1 MQALLQA
8 IATVQVRIQ
17 AHGSIYAN
25 SELQTRYG
33 LIDPI
38 LRALEWDISNPEEV
52 QVDCT
57 AGSGKADY
65 VLMSQSNP
73 HIVIEAK
80 ALKMMNSNCVSQ
92 GSAYCSALG
101 ASVLVCT
108 DGETWSIYQAPNFIQ
123 SATVNLSEDDIFQ
136 IVCFLILLYNRAKLP
151 NPIQSN
157 TSTTSAPSSHMT
169 LVQFAASLT
178 AGGHKPP
185 FQIIF
190 PGSYS
195 TVTAKT
201 FKGIFVETVRY
212 LDSIGK
218 IPTRGIQKVRGFQ
231 MIVVPAGTPLQNPA
245 RFSRV
250 GSWDVHTRGS
260 AGDMVQ
266 NAIDALQVCGVNPNT
281 VTVYI

>member
-108 DGETWSIYQAPNFIQ
+108 DGETWSIYRSPSFTQ
-123 SATVNLSEDDIFQ
+123 SATVNLSRDDIFQ
-136 IVCFLILLYNRAKLP
+136 VISSLISLYNQAKLP
-151 NPIQSN
+151 SQIQFN
-157 TSTTSAPSSHMT
+157 TSTSSAPSAQMT
-169 LVQFAASLT
+169 LPDFAASLT
-178 AGGHKPP
+178 AGGQTPP
-185 FQIIF
+185 FKVIF
-190 PGSYS
+190 PGSHGI
-195 TVTAKT
+195 VNAKT
-201 FKGIFVETVRY
+201 FKDIFVETVKY
-212 LDSIGK
+212 LDSMGK
-218 IPTRGIQKVRGFQ
+218 IPSNGIQRVRGYQ
-231 MIVVPAGTPLQNPA
+231 RIVVPAGTPLQNPA

-250 GSWDVHTRGS
+250 GFWEVCTHGS
-260 AGDMVQ
+260 ASQMVQ

-281 VTVYI
+281 VYIR

>member
-80 ALKMMNSNCVSQ
+80 SLKMMNSNCVSQ

-108 DGETWSIYQAPNFIQ
+108 DGETWSIYRAPNFIQ
-123 SATVNLSEDDIFQ
+123 SATVNLSRRRYFPD
-136 IVCFLILLYNRAKLP
+136 CLL
-151 NPIQSN
+151 
-157 TSTTSAPSSHMT
+157 
-169 LVQFAASLT
+169 F
-178 AGGHKPP
+178 
-185 FQIIF
+185 
-190 PGSYS
+190 
-195 TVTAKT
+195 
-201 FKGIFVETVRY
+201 
-212 LDSIGK
+212 DS
-218 IPTRGIQKVRGFQ
+218 
-231 MIVVPAGTPLQNPA
+231 PLQSSEVAQPNSIQHIHYFGSI
-245 RFSRV
+245 FSYDTC
-250 GSWDVHTRGS
+250 S
-260 AGDMVQ
+260 
-266 NAIDALQVCGVNPNT
+266 VCGKSNGRRTQAPVPDNLSWVLQHGYCEN
-281 VTVYI
+281 IQRHFRGDR

>member
-8 IATVQVRIQ
+8 IATVRDRIQ
-17 AHGSIYAN
+17 RHGTLCAS
-25 SELQTRYG
+25 SEFQTRYG

-38 LRALEWDISNPEEV
+38 LRALEWDISNLEEV

-80 ALKMMNSNCVSQ
+80 ALNMMNSNCVSQ

-108 DGETWSIYQAPNFIQ
+108 DGETWSIYRAPNFIQ
-123 SATVNLSEDDIFQ
+123 SATVNLSKDDIFQ

-169 LVQFAASLT
+169 LVQFEASLT
-178 AGGHKPP
+178 AGGQKPP
-185 FQIIF
+185 FQVIF
-190 PGSYS
+190 PGPYG
-195 TVTAKT
+195 TVTAKS
-201 FKGIFVETVRY
+201 FKDIFVQTVRY
-212 LDSIGK
+212 LDSTGK
-218 IPTRGIQKVRGFQ
+218 IPPHGIQKVRGYQ
-231 MIVVPAGTPLQNPA
+231 QIVVPAGTPLKNPA

-250 GSWDVHTRGS
+250 GSWDVCTHGS
-260 AGDMVQ
+260 AGQMVQ
-266 NAIDALQVCGVNPNT
+266 NAIDALQVCGVDPNT
-281 VTVYI
+281 VYVG